1 MSVFLFN
8 LQHIANDSLCLKP
21 RCGIRSMGEPLSF
34 IKECRFA
41 TNAFSSICTRLGL
54 TSSSH
59 LESSISMTV
68 GEAYSTPKKKKE
80 LEAKKWLFLSSESS
94 DASFCTDVEPVLQ
107 LKGLSQ
113 MSKDDT
119 DWNLMGCK
127 CWNET
132 SKSAGKVL
140 PLLSI
145 DNRYTSCLRR
155 KQQTCGVFGLEL
167 SVTGIVNLTL

>member
-1 MSVFLFN
+1 MWNPFYGWTFVLHKRVQICYECLLFHLHQTRPHFFLTFGVIDLN
-8 LQHIANDSLCLKP
+8 DSRRGLQHP
-21 RCGIRSMGEPLSF
+21 Q
-34 IKECRFA
+34 
-41 TNAFSSICTRLGL
+41 
-54 TSSSH
+54 
-59 LESSISMTV
+59 
-68 GEAYSTPKKKKE
+68 KKE
-80 LEAKKWLFLSSESS
+80 LEAKKSLFFSSESS
-94 DASFCTDVEPVLQ
+94 DATFCTDVEPVLQ

-155 KQQTCGVFGLEL
+155 KEQTCGVFGLEL
-167 SVTGIVNLTL
+167 SVTGITNLTL